1 MNVKKL
7 AKNIIK
13 PYFIDDIKISK
24 ININSSIAPYKKLI
38 CNFSTN
44 LKSKTTNLN
53 NVNILELI
61 NWINSFKYM
70 NVIDWNDDK
79 EFDFSNIEEIILHID
94 FDIEKYLIN
103 EKNYNFF
110 DFYQLVNDV
119 EKVVKSQQFN
129 YFSLFFEKEILNY
142 ISKNE
147 IFLI

>member
-24 ININSSIAPYKKLI
+24 ININFSIAPYKKLI

-119 EKVVKSQQFN
+119 EKVVKLQQFN